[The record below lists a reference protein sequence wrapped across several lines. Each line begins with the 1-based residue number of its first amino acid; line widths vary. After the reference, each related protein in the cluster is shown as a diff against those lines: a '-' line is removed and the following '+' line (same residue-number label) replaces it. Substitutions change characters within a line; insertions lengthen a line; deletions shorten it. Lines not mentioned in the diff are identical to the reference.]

1 MPDRNKVELES
12 GRIKV
17 EVEGEEDMEELIELA
32 SQQMEK
38 QCKEWVKV
46 DREVVSEQADNLITF
61 FGGDHR

>member
-1 MPDRNKVELES
+1 MADRNKIQLES

-17 EVEGEEDMEELIELA
+17 EVEGEENTEKLIELA

-46 DREVVSEQADNLITF
+46 DREVVGEQADNLITF
-61 FGGDHR
+61 FGGGEL